1 MTDLSGFAWDPD
13 KQARNLRDHGI
24 DFADVPPLFDGPTLE
39 YPDDAHSFEEARVRA
54 IGLLVGFEVAVIYTD
69 DAEGVRH
76 LISPRRATPRERSAF
91 YRAVGGQ

>member
-1 MTDLSGFAWDPD
+1 MSDPARFAWDPD

-24 DFADVPPLFDGPTLE
+24 DFADVAPVFDGPTLE
-39 YPDDAHSFEEARVRA
+39 YPDDAHSTGEARVRA
-54 IGLLVGFEVAVIYTD
+54 IGLLAGVEVAVIYTD

-76 LISPRRATPRERSAF
+76 VISARKATSRERSAF